1 MLGVGKTKTTEVSP
15 YERMRVMRARA
26 SKAEVVL
33 APGFGAEVMTTGEAV
48 RVTVDVNMLLI
59 VVVGGMVLDLFEE
72 SPTGGVGPVLGMVG
86 GGLDAR
92 LVILKLDDE
101 EKPSEK
107 PEIVLDALLEVVSSD
122 KDEALTEELL
132 LVSVGSASGLVALV
146 ILEFD
151 RVDVWET
158 LKVLDVGFTGPEE
171 EGFKSV
177 LLALIDVLGVTKEV
191 TRGGPTVTVA
201 LTRLDEDEEEKTI
214 FSTVVVLEFTRV
226 VTDVLRG
233 VVLDKV

>member
-72 SPTGGVGPVLGMVG
+72 SPTGGVGPTLGMVG

-92 LVILKLDDE
+92 LVILELDDE
-101 EKPSEK
+101 ENPSEA
-107 PEIVLDALLEVVSSD
+107 PGIVLDVLLEVVFSD
-122 KDEALTEELL
+122 KDEALAEELL
-132 LVSVGSASGLVALV
+132 LVVGNASGLVALV

-158 LKVLDVGFTGPEE
+158 PKVLDVGFTRAEE

-177 LLALIDVLGVTKEV
+177 LLALIDVLDVTKEV
-191 TRGGPTVTVA
+191 TRGGPIVTVA
-201 LTRLDEDEEEKTI
+201 LTRLDEDEEVKTI
-214 FSTVVVLEFTRV
+214 FRTVVVLEFTRV

-233 VVLDKV
+233 VVLDRV

>member
-72 SPTGGVGPVLGMVG
+72 SPTGGVGPTLGMVG

-92 LVILKLDDE
+92 LVVLELDDE
-101 EKPSEK
+101 ENPSEA
-107 PEIVLDALLEVVSSD
+107 PGIVLDVLLEVVFSD
-122 KDEALTEELL
+122 KDEALAEELL
-132 LVSVGSASGLVALV
+132 LVVGNASGLVALV

-158 LKVLDVGFTGPEE
+158 PKVLDVGFTRAEE

-177 LLALIDVLGVTKEV
+177 LLALIDVLDVTKEV
-191 TRGGPTVTVA
+191 TRGGPIVTVA
-201 LTRLDEDEEEKTI
+201 LTRLDEDEEVKTI
-214 FSTVVVLEFTRV
+214 FRTVVVLEFTRV

-233 VVLDKV
+233 VVLDRV

>member
-72 SPTGGVGPVLGMVG
+72 SPTGGVGPTLGMVG

-92 LVILKLDDE
+92 LVVLELDDE
-101 EKPSEK
+101 ENPSEA
-107 PEIVLDALLEVVSSD
+107 PGIVLDVLLEVVFSD
-122 KDEALTEELL
+122 KDEALAEELL
-132 LVSVGSASGLVALV
+132 LVVGNASGLVALV

-158 LKVLDVGFTGPEE
+158 PKVCVGCNE
-171 EGFKSV
+171 
-177 LLALIDVLGVTKEV
+177 
-191 TRGGPTVTVA
+191 RGN
-201 LTRLDEDEEEKTI
+201 
-214 FSTVVVLEFTRV
+214 
-226 VTDVLRG
+226 
-233 VVLDKV
+233 

>member
-15 YERMRVMRARA
+15 YERMRVIRARA

-33 APGFGAEVMTTGEAV
+33 ALGFGAEVMTTGEAV

-72 SPTGGVGPVLGMVG
+72 SPTGGVGPTLGMVG

-92 LVILKLDDE
+92 LVVLELDDE
-101 EKPSEK
+101 ENPSEA
-107 PEIVLDALLEVVSSD
+107 PGIVLDVLLEVVFSD
-122 KDEALTEELL
+122 KDEALAEELL
-132 LVSVGSASGLVALV
+132 LVVGSASGLVALV

-158 LKVLDVGFTGPEE
+158 PKVLDVGFTRAEE

-177 LLALIDVLGVTKEV
+177 LLALIDVLNVTKEV

-201 LTRLDEDEEEKTI
+201 LTRLDEDGEEKTI
-214 FSTVVVLEFTRV
+214 VRTVVVLEFTRV
-226 VTDVLRG
+226 VTDVLRE